1 MDPNVLTALAGIAL
15 QAIIVLAVLFLILY
29 LVIRK
34 AVCDGIR
41 DSKKR
46 LRKSRAKQPTDL
58 LMIRNYLGAAGA
70 DPHGGA

>member
-41 DSKKR
+41 DSKKTAE
-46 LRKSRAKQPTDL
+46 KEPCKTTSRP
-58 LMIRNYLGAAGA
+58 A
-70 DPHGGA
+70 DD

>member
-34 AVCDGIR
+34 AVCDAIR
-41 DSKKR
+41 DSKKT
-46 LRKSRAKQPTDL
+46 AKKEPCKATN
-58 LMIRNYLGAAGA
+58 RPA
-70 DPHGGA
+70 DD

>member
-34 AVCDGIR
+34 AVCDAIR
-41 DSKKR
+41 DSKK
-46 LRKSRAKQPTDL
+46 
-58 LMIRNYLGAAGA
+58 NG
-70 DPHGGA
+70 